1 MATIKSFE
9 DLEVWQLARD
19 LSRDIY
25 ELTQTGTFSKDFDLK
40 RQINN
45 SSGSVMDN
53 IAEGFERGGNRE
65 FIQFL
70 GIAKGSCA
78 ETRSQL
84 YRALDRKHIT
94 SEKFE
99 SLRDKSTIL
108 SKKIN
113 SLMTYLTTTDKKG
126 MKFHEPEAFYSSNNN
141 NFEQGNIE
149 PHLSTKNPELLTNHE
164 PPTSNNE
171 RRTSNNEP

>member
-9 DLEVWQLARD
+9 DLEVWQL
-19 LSRDIY
+19 SRELAGEIY
-25 ELTQTGTFSKDFDLK
+25 ELSFTGAFGKDYDLK

-45 SSGSVMDN
+45 SGGSIMEN

-70 GIAKGSCA
+70 GIAKGSCG

-84 YRALDRKHIT
+84 YRAFDRKHIT
-94 SEKFE
+94 NDQFQR
-99 SLRDKSTIL
+99 LADKSIMI

-113 SLMTYLTTTDKKG
+113 SLIRYLNTSDMKG
-126 MKFHEPEAFYSSNNN
+126 MKFHEPETPYSP
-141 NFEQGNIE
+141 E
-149 PHLSTKNPELLTNHE
+149 PENTK
-164 PPTSNNE
+164 TSNNLE
-171 RRTSNNEP
+171 Q